1 MDNRLDGDDYRQYV
15 ALRLFDKFD
24 SMNFPNVYTLFRRQ
38 TARYRGAPIFY
49 SRAVSEPSAVAG
61 GLNADNR
68 DAKVY
73 PSATADG
80 SDRNKNYWKST
91 NWEDFEQ
98 QVHDFACA
106 LLAKGLSK
114 GASVAILAGNV
125 PEWTI
130 VDIATIAAGGVGV
143 GIYPTSSPE
152 QCEYIINH
160 SDAQFVFV
168 DSQKQLEKVLQVRE
182 RLPQVKEIIVLEKR
196 NEAEA
201 RASARAENLLENEN
215 SASILTT
222 NQKESAFEDFLK
234 FGKQNREKFLP
245 QIEETGYGARA
256 EDTAIMVYTSG
267 TTGNPKGA
275 MLSHKYILN
284 SCESLRRSVPVFDTD
299 VSFSY
304 LPGCHV
310 AERISGIYNRLY
322 NGASVYFVDDLARL
336 YAYML
341 EVKPTVFASLP
352 RFFEK
357 VYARVVSEVQNLPL
371 REREEFEKSLNVGRG
386 IVRLQMAKEE
396 ISDDLKERFADVS
409 PNFQRVRDAFGGNI
423 RLATSGGAPL
433 PNEIAEFFASAG
445 LPILQAYGLTENIC
459 VAFNRADDFKFGTV
473 GKPMPMCEV
482 KIAPDGEI
490 LVKSPMMFSGYYKE
504 PEKTAQM
511 FDAEG
516 WLKTGDL
523 GALDEDGFLKITGR
537 KKEIIVLSTGKNVA
551 PALLENLLKENHLIS
566 QAFIYGDGRSYLT
579 ALITLN
585 QIEAEAYARAHNV
598 AFSDFAD
605 LTGKEEIRA
614 IVAAQIDKTNARVAS
629 SEQIKKFVI
638 LERDFSPDLDEVT
651 PTLKIKRAVVAE
663 RFQDVLQGL
672 Y

>member
-1 MDNRLDGDDYRQYV
+1 M
-15 ALRLFDKFD
+15 KFQNIY
-24 SMNFPNVYTLFRRQ
+24 SLFRAQ
-38 TARYRGAPIFY
+38 TAKYRGVQVFFDQPLD
-49 SRAVSEPSAVAG
+49 SG
-61 GLNADNR
+61 GWSYCL
-68 DAKVY
+68 
-73 PSATADG
+73 
-80 SDRNKNYWKST
+80 WK
-91 NWEDFEQ
+91 DFEKY
-98 QVHDFACA
+98 VHDFACA
-106 LLAKGLSK
+106 LLAKNLTK

-125 PEWTI
+125 PAWTI

-152 QCEYIINH
+152 QCAYIINH
-160 SDAQFVFV
+160 SDAEFVFV
-168 DSQKQLEKVLQVRE
+168 DTLKQLEKILEVRAE
-182 RLPQVKEIIVLEKR
+182 LPKVKEIICYE
-196 NEAEA
+196 ETEQAT
-201 RASARAENLLENEN
+201 NL
-215 SASILTT
+215 S
-222 NQKESAFEDFLK
+222 DFLALGRRNLK
-234 FGKQNREKFLP
+234 KLLP
-245 QIEETGYGARA
+245 QIEEIGYGAKP
-256 EDTAIMVYTSG
+256 EETAIMVYTSG
-267 TTGNPKGA
+267 TTGQPKGA

-284 SCESLRRSVPVFDTD
+284 SCESLRQSVPIFDTD
-299 VSFSY
+299 ISFSY

-322 NGASVYFVDDLARL
+322 NGASVYFVDDLSKL
-336 YAYML
+336 YQYML
-341 EVKPTVFASLP
+341 EVAPTVFASLP

-357 VYARVVSEVQNLPL
+357 IYAKVVSEVQSLPL

-386 IVRLQMAKEE
+386 IVRLQMAKQE

-409 PNFQRVRDAFGGNI
+409 PNLQRVKDAFGGNI

-482 KIAPDGEI
+482 KIAADGEI

-504 PEKTAQM
+504 PEKTAEM

-523 GALDEDGFLKITGR
+523 GVLDEDGFLKITGR

-551 PALLENLLKENHLIS
+551 PALLENLLKENHLVS
-566 QAFIYGDGRSYLT
+566 QAFIYGDGHSYLT
-579 ALITLN
+579 ALVTLN
-585 QIEAEAYARAHNV
+585 QIEAEAYARANNI
-598 AFSDFAD
+598 AFSDFAG
-605 LTGKEEIRA
+605 LARKEEIRRT
-614 IVAAQIDKTNARVAS
+614 IAAQIEKTNARVAS

-638 LERDFSPDLDEVT
+638 LERDFSAEMDEVT

-663 RFQDVLQGL
+663 RFRDVLASL